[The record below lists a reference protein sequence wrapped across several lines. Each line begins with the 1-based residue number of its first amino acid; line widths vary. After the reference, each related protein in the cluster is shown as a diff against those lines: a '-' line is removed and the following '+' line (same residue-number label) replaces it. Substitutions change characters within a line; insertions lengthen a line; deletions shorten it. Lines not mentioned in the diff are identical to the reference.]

1 MSIRFTNL
9 LRDLIVESS
18 RFQVLFDKFVK
29 PKEKAKKGIM
39 PFENL
44 IAIIAADPTTRL
56 PEGKYVN
63 IELDDRGSIKIDT
76 NISQNDM
83 DRVKIGKW
91 TNWILQNFVTP
102 KLPADHPLNIVDPQS
117 GQYKSEM
124 KEYQSNFFENLYKI
138 TGDLKKFEKHK
149 NRIPQEFRDINKL
162 TPDTLYNQVKDFSLE
177 KTKATKDEKKEA
189 STTYKHPGGEIVYR
203 GGNWTV
209 VKISDTGQLGKD
221 AACFYGGSYQ
231 EPGKGETRWCTSSPG
246 LAWFDRYIG
255 KGPLYVVIPNKARS
269 FKSYGKETGDVSG
282 LPADR
287 YQFHFPDNQFMDVDD
302 RQINLIDFLN
312 TNEEG
317 LKQFFKPEFMQSL
330 SGEKGEKVVID
341 YPGDS
346 ASKFIALYGFDEFFA
361 TLPESLKRLTFKNTS
376 KDKISLNIPNDIG
389 RFKQLNAINFVGCV
403 VSLPDAICQ
412 LQNLQYL
419 SLVNNPE
426 LQMLPE
432 CVGNMENL
440 MVLNLG
446 GSDPK
451 RVLPESVFRRA
462 EEDEDFNLFT
472 HS

>member
-29 PKEKAKKGIM
+29 PKERAKKGIM
-39 PFENL
+39 PFETLFAL
-44 IAIIAADPTTRL
+44 IVADPTTKV
-56 PEGKYVN
+56 PNGT
-63 IELDDRGSIKIDT
+63 DIDT
-76 NISQNDM
+76 VKPQDM
-83 DRVKIGKW
+83 ERVKIGKYAQW
-91 TNWILQNFVTP
+91 LIKNFIMP
-102 KLPADHPLNIVDPQS
+102 KLPADHPLMISDPQS
-117 GQYKSEM
+117 SQYKQALKQFQALFMED
-124 KEYQSNFFENLYKI
+124 LYKVTI
-138 TGDLKKFEKHK
+138 NLQKFERFK
-149 NRIPQEFRDINKL
+149 NRLPQEYRDINKL
-162 TPDTLYNQVKDFSLE
+162 SIETLQDQVKDFSLE
-177 KTKATKDEKKEA
+177 KTKATADEKKEA
-189 STTYKHPGGEIVYR
+189 SVTYAHPGANIVYR
-203 GGNWTV
+203 GQDWTV
-209 VKISDTGQLGKD
+209 AKITDKGPLGKE
-221 AACFYGGSYQ
+221 AACFYGGSHN
-231 EPGKGETRWCTSSPG
+231 EGRRGETTWCTSSPG
-246 LAWFDRYIG
+246 LTWFDRYIG
-255 KGPLYVVIPNKARS
+255 RGPLYVVIPNKARS

-287 YQFHFPDNQFMDVDD
+287 YQFHFPDNQFMDADD

-403 VSLPDAICQ
+403 ASLPEAICQ

-419 SLVNNPE
+419 SLVNNPD